1 MKSHSLL
8 RITPTRK
15 AVRAALENLRKVP
28 VTEFDHLLIDAE
40 RLWSGEAP
48 WPYPIALV
56 ELEKVSNPDAGTLLP
71 ACPVIGIGDRA
82 HPVAARLDAVV
93 EDPVPIDTLARQV
106 LARPMASAAIVQL
119 LRILPSL
126 SLDAGL
132 TAESMAYAML
142 QGSAEHREWLDGRGS
157 ASEQEPQAPG
167 QVILDRDSEGL
178 TITLDRPWAGNSI
191 DAAMRD
197 GLHDAFMLAALDTDI
212 EAVSLRANGKTFSL
226 GADLSEFGT
235 TSDPATAHHIR
246 SLTLPARMAVG
257 CAGKLE
263 AHINGACVGAGLEI
277 AAFASRVT
285 ARRTA
290 WFQLPELEMGILP
303 GAGGCVSLTRRI
315 GRQRTALMILSG
327 KRISAAK
334 ALEWGLIDAIV
345 DDPA

>member
-1 MKSHSLL
+1 M
-8 RITPTRK
+8 
-15 AVRAALENLRKVP
+15 
-28 VTEFDHLLIDAE
+28 TEFDHLVIDAE
-40 RLWSGEAP
+40 RLWSGESP
-48 WPYPIALV
+48 WRHPIALV
-56 ELEKVSNPDAGTLLP
+56 DLDKVSNSDAGAVLP
-71 ACPVIGIGDRA
+71 ACPVIGFGDRA
-82 HPVAARLDAVV
+82 HPVAARLDAVL
-93 EDPVPIDTLARQV
+93 EDPVSIDTVVGQV
-106 LARPMASAAIVQL
+106 LTQPMAAAVIVQL
-119 LRILPSL
+119 LRMLPSL

-142 QGSAEHREWLDGRGS
+142 QGSAEHREWLDGRGP

-167 QVILDRDSEGL
+167 EVILDRDNECL

-197 GLHDAFMLAALDTDI
+197 GLHDAFMLASLDTDI
-212 EAVSLRANGKTFSL
+212 EAVSLRANGKAFSL

-246 SLTLPARMAVG
+246 SLTLPARMVVG
-257 CAGKLE
+257 CASKLE
-263 AHINGACVGAGLEI
+263 VHINGACVGAGLEI
-277 AAFASRVT
+277 AAFASRIT
-285 ARRTA
+285 AKRTA

-327 KRISAAK
+327 KRVSAAK
-334 ALEWGLIDAIV
+334 ALEWGLVDALV